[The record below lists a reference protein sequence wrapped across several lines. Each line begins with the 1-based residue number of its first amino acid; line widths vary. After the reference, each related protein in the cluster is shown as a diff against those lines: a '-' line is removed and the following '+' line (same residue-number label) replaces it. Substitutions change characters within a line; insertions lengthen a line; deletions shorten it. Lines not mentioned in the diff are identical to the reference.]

1 MPTFAIQLNQNVH
14 LREGLLC
21 TFPHSL
27 SAMTAVALKH
37 GKPDYKQMIQNVI
50 RTTDFINDVRI
61 LDIVKMITSNPPN
74 TWLWKAIKEK
84 KERLFQ
90 ETYVAMEVF
99 NTLQPG
105 PDGFLYKALLLENW
119 KKPALSL
126 DAYRLA
132 YAKYPNEEKV
142 QHVCF

>member
-1 MPTFAIQLNQNVH
+1 MLRRRGRTHKGLCNRCSSISTTNKCSKHNHPRTSSSSSSHWQHPGISTPT
-14 LREGLLC
+14 
-21 TFPHSL
+21 
-27 SAMTAVALKH
+27 
-37 GKPDYKQMIQNVI
+37 
-50 RTTDFINDVRI
+50 
-61 LDIVKMITSNPPN
+61 PN

-99 NTLQPG
+99 NALQPG

-119 KKPALSL
+119 KKSDLSL

-132 YAKYPNEEKV
+132 YTKYPNEEKV
-142 QHVCF
+142 QHVR